1 MVVKRNIFL
10 ILVMAFSFASYAS
23 ASTRSTTAKSNAS
36 TASSTKSNAV
46 DTREDTV
53 NDKKSDVPSSVNVN
67 ASSNSKITSD
77 ASQNL
82 NAFRA
87 KKKLKPDQ
95 KSNNTPNIEPT
106 SLNVPSP
113 KDKEVSYSSS
123 WLPQLNKDP
132 TDASK
137 KRLKE
142 YEQEQEKLVDE
153 LLKLKYDTYT
163 PPKQLYNNT
172 NTTYNKHLPPVYLKS
187 DYFDMAFKAVE
198 TDDEDALRAVLSG
211 SNFLNQQNKNGD
223 TILIYAI
230 QNRGINSAR
239 ILLAKGALTDIA
251 NNRQRT
257 ALHYAASLG
266 DVDSVK
272 LLLSMGANPSLVDD
286 MNMTPMD
293 YAKLEKQSQVEYII
307 NKYLEA
313 K

>member
-1 MVVKRNIFL
+1 MVIKRNIFL
-10 ILVMAFSFASYAS
+10 ILVMALSLASYAS

-36 TASSTKSNAV
+36 NASSAKSNTV
-46 DTREDTV
+46 DTRTDTA
-53 NDKKSDVPSSVNVN
+53 NDKKSDVASSVNAN
-67 ASSNSKITSD
+67 AAENNKITAD
-77 ASQNL
+77 TSQKL
-82 NAFRA
+82 NTFRA
-87 KKKLKPDQ
+87 KKKIKSNQ
-95 KSNNTPNIEPT
+95 ASNNTPNIESV
-106 SLNVPSP
+106 SLNLPSP
-113 KDKEVSYSSS
+113 KDKEVSYSSD

-137 KRLKE
+137 NRLKE

-153 LLKLKYDTYT
+153 LLGLKYNTYT
-163 PPKQLYNNT
+163 PPKQLYNRA

-211 SNFLNQQNKNGD
+211 SSFLNQQNKNGD

-251 NNRQRT
+251 NHRQRT
-257 ALHYAASLG
+257 ALHYASSLG

-272 LLLSMGANPSLVDD
+272 LLLSMGASLNVVDD
-286 MNMTPMD
+286 MNMTPLD
-293 YAKLEKQSQVEYII
+293 YAKLEKRTQVEDII
-307 NKYLEA
+307 KYLEA